1 MPLSDDDKQMLAEWA
16 RHPGADI
23 ARRWLI
29 EKRKAEEATLGAQL
43 FATPGSFDPVEVA
56 RQSGRHSGRMEVL
69 NQAFFAAKAI
79 EREQQKATEE
89 SE

>member
-1 MPLSDDDKQMLAEWA
+1 MPLSDDDKQLLAEWA
-16 RHPGADI
+16 RHPGAEI

-29 EKRKAEEATLGAQL
+29 EQKRAEEATLGKQL
-43 FATPGSFDPVEVA
+43 FADPASFDPVEVA
-56 RQSGRHSGRMEVL
+56 RQSGRHSGRLEVL
-69 NQAFFAAKAI
+69 NQALFAAKAI